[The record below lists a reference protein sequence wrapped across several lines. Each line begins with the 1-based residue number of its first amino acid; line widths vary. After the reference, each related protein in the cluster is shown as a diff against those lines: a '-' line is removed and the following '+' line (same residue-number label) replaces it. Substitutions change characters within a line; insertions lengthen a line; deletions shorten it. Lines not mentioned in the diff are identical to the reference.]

1 MPRRRQQP
9 TTLPWEQRA
18 ARSATSSRSG
28 GRRSPHSKRSPL
40 RHGLG
45 WTIRALLDLA
55 VGLAART
62 VAHQLLLIVL
72 AAFIAISLDPAVASL
87 VRRPAPRPAVRGPR

>member
-1 MPRRRQQP
+1 VPSQ
-9 TTLPWEQRA
+9 
-18 ARSATSSRSG
+18 
-28 GRRSPHSKRSPL
+28 PHSKRSPL
-40 RHGLG
+40 RHGFG
-45 WTIRALLDLA
+45 WTIRALLALE

-72 AAFIAISLDPAVASL
+72 VAFIAISLDPAVASL